1 MGKKRRMK
9 TNLKFRRKH
18 DTHPRMKALYSAKAP
33 PSPPSVVAEPAQVEA
48 TLNTVLEEETV
59 EEVPEVVAI
68 QEPVQKTAKKAIKR
82 TRSKKRKAS
91 TTKRSS

>member
-9 TNLKFRRKH
+9 TNPKFRRKH
-18 DTHPRMKALYSAKAP
+18 DTHPRMKALYGARAP
-33 PSPPSVVAEPAQVEA
+33 TSPPSVVTEPAEVEA
-48 TLNTVLEEETV
+48 TLNTVLEEEII
-59 EEVPEVVAI
+59 EEAPEVVVI
-68 QEPVQKTAKKAIKR
+68 QEPVQKTIKKAIKR